1 MPIDL
6 LHERQQA
13 HAYLDRLPAAQ
24 LAAVRT
30 LLESM
35 VDPCSTS
42 LANAPIDE
50 EEISDEEQEA
60 VQRSKEWF
68 KHNKGASLEDVAAEL
83 GFSMDDIRNAK
94 ECA

>member
-1 MPIDL
+1 MAIDL

-24 LAAVRT
+24 LAAVRN

-35 VDPCSTS
+35 VDPCPIS

-50 EEISDEEQEA
+50 EEVSDEEQEA

-68 KHNKGASLEDVAAEL
+68 KHNEGTSLEDVAAEL